1 MLAKGE
7 NGDWT
12 PHDLRRTGATLMQK
26 LKVDPMIIDR
36 CQNHITHASKVRR
49 HYQLY
54 DYADE
59 KKEAWFKLGEYLD
72 KNVLKMIV

>member
-1 MLAKGE
+1 
-7 NGDWT
+7 
-12 PHDLRRTGATLMQK
+12 
-26 LKVDPMIIDR
+26 MIIDC
-36 CQNHITHASKVRR
+36 CQNHIMHVSKVRR

-72 KNVLKMIV
+72 TNTI